1 MPTWG
6 EIQEYVR
13 GKYKLDKDEPGW
25 FSLVWAYDNN
35 RRQKIIVTKFEA
47 FNQEWASFTSAVCKQ
62 EQMSHTVALK
72 KNYNFAVGGLALDDQ
87 GYIIFT
93 YSAPLAT
100 MDPDEFELPL
110 HVVASTA
117 DKLEAEFAAGDQF

>member
-6 EIQEYVR
+6 EIQEHVR
-13 GKYKLDKDEPGW
+13 GKYKLDTDNPES
-25 FSLVWAYDNN
+25 FSLVWAYDNK
-35 RRQKIIVTKFEA
+35 RTQKIIVRKFNA
-47 FNQEWASFTSAVCKQ
+47 FDQEWLAFMSAVCKSD
-62 EQMSHTVALK
+62 QMSHTVALR
-72 KNYNFAVGGLALDDQ
+72 KNFEFAVGALALDGD
-87 GYIIFT
+87 YIVFT

-117 DKLEAEFAAGDQF
+117 DKLEAQFSATDQF